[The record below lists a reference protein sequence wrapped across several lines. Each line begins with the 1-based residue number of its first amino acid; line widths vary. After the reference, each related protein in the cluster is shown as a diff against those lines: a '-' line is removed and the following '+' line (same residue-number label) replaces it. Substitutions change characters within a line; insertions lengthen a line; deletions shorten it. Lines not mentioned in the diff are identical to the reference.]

1 MNETPSLRSELEQ
14 QVALAYALRGT
25 AAASESFDPETLLK
39 HILANIGWVI
49 PHDAATVMLI
59 EDGRAYV
66 VCESGYSERGLG
78 DWIRA
83 LRFPVTELAGFRY
96 MIESGHPLCIAD
108 THTDPLWAQ
117 YADVVWQ
124 NSYVA
129 APIRIKDQ
137 TIGFLNLD
145 SATMGFFTALQADAL
160 AAFADQAAL
169 VIYNLQLL
177 QETQRRLAAQTALLN
192 ASSVISSTLDLPT
205 ILQRCA
211 EQLCR
216 AANTTSAYICYWN
229 READTARV
237 VADYYSPQASTHERA
252 ADPGKGEINTAY
264 EAAWLSR
271 QDMVE
276 QHITDSNL
284 PASLRQ
290 HMEHFGIQ
298 SRLSIP
304 LTARSQTFGYAVLW
318 ETRHRREFTSE
329 DIQLCLGIAQ
339 QTATAFD
346 NARLLDAAR
355 QQLSLSRVLQAV
367 GALLTAEMS
376 LDEVFERLFNLLA
389 EVIHYD
395 CVSIEL
401 FDETD
406 CVYLAAQRGFPDPA
420 LAHEVT
426 RHVTGPNLRERWGNS
441 SVIVIPDTQR
451 DPRWLPLP
459 EFDYIR
465 ARIIV
470 WLRVKNRTFG
480 ILNVDSKTAHLYDST
495 SGETVAAFAN
505 QAAVAIENAQLSE
518 AIRQHA
524 AQLEQRVT
532 ERTTELAQE
541 QQRRQAI
548 LDAAG
553 DGIVFTDVRGM
564 IEYINPAMEHL
575 TGYTAAAALG
585 QTARLW
591 KSGLTPPAVYD
602 ELWQT
607 VRRGEV
613 WKGEMINRHKSGQL
627 YDTALTVAPLRGPDT
642 TINGYVGIQRDISQQ
657 KELDR
662 LKDQFVSSV
671 SHEFRAPLSNMKL
684 YLSLLESGRPEKRDQ
699 YLQTLQ
705 RETVRLE
712 NLIEDLLYISRLD
725 MGATTTRRA
734 PTELHPLIAQMIT
747 DRADL
752 AARHGLSLDY
762 LPKLDLPPAL
772 AEATMFTQVI
782 SNLMANAINY
792 TPGGG
797 VVTLSTGMR
806 LDNRQEW
813 ITISVQDTG
822 PGISDADRPHIFERF
837 YRGEAGRKS
846 GAPGTGLGLSICRQ
860 VVEKMEGRLTVESTP
875 GQGAMFTVWLKPV
888 GTGDA
893 GCVKRA

>member
-1 MNETPSLRSELEQ
+1 MSETPSLHSELEQ
-14 QVALAYALRGT
+14 QIALAYALRGT
-25 AAASESFDPETLLK
+25 AAAASESFDPEALLK

-49 PHDAATVMLI
+49 PHDAATIMLI

-66 VCESGYSERGLG
+66 ACESGYSERGLG
-78 DWIRA
+78 DWVRSVRI
-83 LRFPVTELAGFRY
+83 PVAEVGGFRR
-96 MIESGHPLCIAD
+96 MMESGRPTCIAD
-108 THTDPLWAQ
+108 THADPLWRS
-117 YADVVWQ
+117 YPEVVWQ
-124 NSYVA
+124 KSYIA

-145 SATMGFFTALQADAL
+145 SATAGFFTALHADAL
-160 AAFADQAAL
+160 SAFADQAAL
-169 VIYNLQLL
+169 AIHNIQLL

-216 AANTTSAYICYWN
+216 AAATTSAYICYWN
-229 READTARV
+229 RETDTTRV
-237 VADYYSPQASTHERA
+237 VADYYSPQASARER
-252 ADPGKGEINTAY
+252 DLDHGKSEINTAP
-264 EAAWLSR
+264 ETAWLSR
-271 QDMVE
+271 QDVME
-276 QHITDSNL
+276 QHLVDSNL
-284 PASLRQ
+284 PSSVRQ
-290 HMEHFGIQ
+290 HMEHFGVQ

-318 ETRHRREFTSE
+318 ETRRRREFTPE

-346 NARLLDAAR
+346 NARLLDTAR

-376 LDEVFERLFNLLA
+376 LDEVFERIFNLLA
-389 EVIHYD
+389 EVVHYD
-395 CVSIEL
+395 SVSIEL
-401 FDETD
+401 FDESD
-406 CVYLAAQRGFPDPA
+406 RVYLAAQRGFPDPE
-420 LAHEVT
+420 LAREFT
-426 RHVTGPNLRERWGNS
+426 RNVTGPSMRERWGSS

-459 EFDYIR
+459 EFDFIH

-470 WLRVKNRTFG
+470 WLRVKQRTFG
-480 ILNVDSKTAHLYDST
+480 ILNVDSKVVNAYDSLA
-495 SGETVAAFAN
+495 GDTVAAFAN
-505 QAAVAIENAQLSE
+505 QAAIAIENAQLSD

-532 ERTTELAQE
+532 ERTAELAQE

-553 DGIVFTDVRGM
+553 DGIVFTDVRGT

-575 TGYTAAAALG
+575 TGYTATEALG
-585 QTARLW
+585 RTARLW

-607 VRRGEV
+607 IRRGEV

-642 TINGYVGIQRDISQQ
+642 TISGYVGIQRDISQQ

-725 MGATTTRRA
+725 MGATTTRRM

-772 AEATMFTQVI
+772 TEATMFTQVI

-792 TPGGG
+792 TPSGG
-797 VVTLSTGMR
+797 VVTLSTGTR

-860 VVEKMEGRLTVESTP
+860 VVEKMEGRLTVDSTP
-875 GQGAMFTVWLKPV
+875 GHGATFTVWLKP
-888 GTGDA
+888 A
-893 GCVKRA
+893 SA

>member
-1 MNETPSLRSELEQ
+1 MNETPSLHSELEQ
-14 QVALAYALRGT
+14 HIALAYALRGT
-25 AAASESFDPETLLK
+25 VAAGSESFTPEAMLK

-49 PHDAATVMLI
+49 PHDAATIMLLD
-59 EDGRAYV
+59 DGLLHV
-66 VCESGYSERGLG
+66 VCETGYSERGLG

-83 LRFPVTELAGFRY
+83 VRIPVAEVTGFQR
-96 MIESGHPLCIAD
+96 MLESGRPVCIGN
-108 THTDPLWAQ
+108 THNDPLWKQ
-117 YADVVWQ
+117 YAEALWQ

-129 APIRIKDQ
+129 APIRIKDR
-137 TIGFLNLD
+137 TIGFINLD
-145 SATMGFFTALQADAL
+145 SDTPDFFTPLQADAL

-169 VIYNLQLL
+169 AIYNIQLL
-177 QETQRRLAAQTALLN
+177 QETQRHLIAQTALLN
-192 ASSVISSTLDLPT
+192 ASSAISSTLDLPT

-216 AANTTSAYICYWN
+216 AIDTTSAYLSYWN
-229 READTARV
+229 RDTGTTVV
-237 VADYYSPQASTHERA
+237 VAEYYSPAASERERA
-252 ADPGKGEINTAY
+252 PDPMQGTPDAKDDT
-264 EAAWLSR
+264 AWLNGDAVWICH
-271 QDMVE
+271 QDDPKTPRDTLEHMKQFGV
-276 QHITDSNL
+276 H
-284 PASLRQ
+284 SL
-290 HMEHFGIQ
+290 
-298 SRLSIP
+298 LSIP
-304 LTARSQTFGYAVLW
+304 LTARGQTFGYASLW
-318 ETRHRREFTSE
+318 ETRHRREFTPE
-329 DIQLCLGIAQ
+329 EVQLCLGITQ
-339 QTATAFD
+339 QAAIAFE
-346 NARLLDAAR
+346 NARLLHTAH

-367 GALLTAEMS
+367 GTLLTAEMS

-401 FDETD
+401 YDETD
-406 CVYLAAQRGFPDPA
+406 CAYLAAQRGFPDPA
-420 LAHEVT
+420 LAREFT
-426 RHVTGPNLRERWGNS
+426 RHVTGPTMRERWGSS
-441 SVIVIPDTQR
+441 SVIVMPDTQH

-459 EFDYIR
+459 EFEFIR
-465 ARIIV
+465 ARIIS

-480 ILNVDSKTAHLYDST
+480 ILNVDSKVVNAYDSAA
-495 SGETVAAFAN
+495 GDTVAAFAN
-505 QAAVAIENAQLSE
+505 QAAIAIENAQLSE

-524 AQLEQRVT
+524 AQLEQRVV
-532 ERTTELAQE
+532 ERTAELLQE
-541 QQRRQAI
+541 QQRQQAI
-548 LDAAG
+548 LDTAG
-553 DGIVFTDVRGM
+553 DGIIFTDGRGV
-564 IEYINPAMEHL
+564 IVYVNPAMEYL
-575 TGYTAAAALG
+575 TGYTATEVLG

-591 KSGLTPPAVYD
+591 KSGLTPPEVYA

-607 VRRGEV
+607 IRRGEV
-613 WKGEMINRHKSGQL
+613 WKGEMINRHKNGQL
-627 YDTALTVAPLRGPDT
+627 YDTALTVAPLRGADN
-642 TINGYVGIQRDISQQ
+642 TINGFVGIQRDISQQ

-725 MGATTTRRA
+725 MGAATPRRV

-752 AARHGLSLDY
+752 AARHDLSLDY

-772 AEATMFTQVI
+772 VEPTMFTQVI
-782 SNLMANAINY
+782 SNLMSNAINY
-792 TPGGG
+792 TASGGM
-797 VVTLSTGMR
+797 VTLSTGVR
-806 LDNRQEW
+806 QDHQQEW

-875 GQGAMFTVWLKPV
+875 GQGATFTVWLKL
-888 GTGDA
+888 A
-893 GCVKRA
+893 NA

>member
-1 MNETPSLRSELEQ
+1 MSETPSLHSELEQ
-14 QVALAYALRGT
+14 QIALAYALRGT
-25 AAASESFDPETLLK
+25 AAAVSESFNPEAFLK

-49 PHDAATVMLI
+49 PHDAATIMLI

-78 DWIRA
+78 DWVRA
-83 LRFPVTELAGFRY
+83 MRFPVAEVAGFRY
-96 MIESGHPLCIAD
+96 MLESGRPLCIAD
-108 THTDPLWAQ
+108 THADSMWAQ
-117 YADVVWQ
+117 YADAVWQ

-145 SATMGFFTALQADAL
+145 STTAGFFTALQADAL

-169 VIYNLQLL
+169 AIYNIQLL

-216 AANTTSAYICYWN
+216 GADTTSTYICYWN
-229 READTARV
+229 RETDTARV
-237 VADYYSPQASTHERA
+237 VADYYSPQASAREQA
-252 ADPGKGEINTAY
+252 VDPGKNEINTAH
-264 EAAWLSR
+264 EAVWLSR
-271 QDMVE
+271 QDVVE
-276 QHITDSNL
+276 RHMADSNL
-284 PASLRQ
+284 PASVRQ
-290 HMEHFGIQ
+290 RMEHFGIQ
-298 SRLSIP
+298 SLLSIP

-318 ETRHRREFTSE
+318 ETRRRREFTAE
-329 DIQLCLGIAQ
+329 EIQLCLGIAQ

-346 NARLLDAAR
+346 NARLLDTAR

-376 LDEVFERLFNLLA
+376 LDEVFERIFNLLA
-389 EVIHYD
+389 EVVHYD

-401 FDETD
+401 FDESD
-406 CVYLAAQRGFPDPA
+406 RAYLAAQRGYPDPV
-420 LAHEVT
+420 LAREFT
-426 RHVTGPNLRERWGNS
+426 RNVTGPSMRKRWGGS
-441 SVIVIPDTQR
+441 SLIVIPDTHH

-459 EFDYIR
+459 EFDFIG

-480 ILNVDSKTAHLYDST
+480 ILNVDSKTTHAYDST

-505 QAAVAIENAQLSE
+505 QAAIAIENAQLSE

-541 QQRRQAI
+541 QQRQQAI

-553 DGIVFTDVRGM
+553 DGIIFTDVRGV
-564 IEYINPAMEHL
+564 IEYLNPAMEYL
-575 TGYTAAAALG
+575 TGYTATEALG
-585 QTARLW
+585 QTPRLW
-591 KSGLTPPAVYD
+591 RSGLTPAAVYD
-602 ELWQT
+602 GLWQT
-607 VRRGEV
+607 IRRGEV

-627 YDTALTVAPLRGPDT
+627 YDTALTVAPLRGPDN
-642 TINGYVGIQRDISQQ
+642 TISGYVGIQRDVSQQ

-671 SHEFRAPLSNMKL
+671 SHEFRAPLSNVKL
-684 YLSLLESGRPEKRDQ
+684 YLSLLESGRPEKREQ
-699 YLQTLQ
+699 YVQTLQ

-725 MGATTTRRA
+725 MGATTTRRV

-762 LPKLDLPPAL
+762 LPRLDLPPAL
-772 AEATMFTQVI
+772 TEASMFVQVI

-806 LDNRQEW
+806 QDDRQEW
-813 ITISVQDTG
+813 ITITVQDTG
-822 PGISDADRPHIFERF
+822 PGISDTDRPHIFERF

-875 GQGAMFTVWLKPV
+875 GQGAAFTVWLKP
-888 GTGDA
+888 A
-893 GCVKRA
+893 AA

>member
-1 MNETPSLRSELEQ
+1 MNETPALHTELEQ
-14 QVALAYALRGT
+14 HIALAYALRNT
-25 AAASESFDPETLLK
+25 AAIVGESFNAEALLK

-49 PHDAATVMLI
+49 PHDASSILLI
-59 EDGRAYV
+59 ENGIALV
-66 VCESGYSERGLG
+66 VCESGYSELGLS
-78 DWIRA
+78 DQVYA
-83 LRFPVTELAGFRY
+83 LRIPVAEVDVYQRML
-96 MIESGHPLCIAD
+96 ESSRPACLAD
-108 THTDPLWAQ
+108 THEDPLQ
-117 YADVVWQ
+117 RHNADTLWQ
-124 NSYVA
+124 NSYLA
-129 APIRIKDQ
+129 APIWINDQ
-137 TIGFLNLD
+137 IIGFLGLASTITD
-145 SATMGFFTALQADAL
+145 FFSLSQAEAL

-169 VIYNLQLL
+169 AIHNIQLL
-177 QETQRRLAAQTALLN
+177 QETRRRLTAQTALLN

-216 AANTTSAYICYWN
+216 AIDSTSAYICYWN
-229 READTARV
+229 CETDTAQV
-237 VADYYSPQASTHERA
+237 VAAYHSLQASARERA
-252 ADPGKGEINTAY
+252 ADPEKTDINTDY

-276 QHITDSNL
+276 RHITDPHL
-284 PASLRQ
+284 PASVRQ
-290 HMEHFGIQ
+290 HMECFGIQ
-298 SRLSIP
+298 SLLSIP

-318 ETRHRREFTSE
+318 DTRHQREFTPE

-395 CVSIEL
+395 SVSIEL

-406 CVYLAAQRGFPDPA
+406 RPYLAAQRGYPNLA
-420 LAHEVT
+420 LARETT
-426 RHVTGPNLRERWGNS
+426 RNVTGPSMRERWGSN
-441 SVIVIPDTQR
+441 SVIVIPETHSE
-451 DPRWLPLP
+451 PRWLPLP
-459 EFDYIR
+459 DFDFIR

-480 ILNVDSKTAHLYDST
+480 ILNVDSKTSHAYDSG
-495 SGETVAAFAN
+495 SGETVATFAN
-505 QAAVAIENAQLSE
+505 QAAIAIENAQLSE

-524 AQLEQRVT
+524 AQLEHRVA
-532 ERTTELAQE
+532 ERTAELAQE
-541 QQRRQAI
+541 HQRQQAI

-553 DGIVFTDVRGM
+553 DGIIFTDVCGV
-564 IEYINPAMEHL
+564 IEYLNPAMEHL
-575 TGYTAAAALG
+575 TGYSATETIG
-585 QTARLW
+585 RTPRLW
-591 KSGLTPPAVYD
+591 KSGLTPDKIYD
-602 ELWQT
+602 EMWQT
-607 VRRGEV
+607 IQRGAT
-613 WKGEMINRHKSGQL
+613 WKGEMINRHKTGQL
-627 YDTALTVAPLRGPDT
+627 YDTALTIAPLRGSNNN
-642 TINGYVGIQRDISQQ
+642 ISGYVGIQRDVSQQ

-684 YLSLLESGRPEKRDQ
+684 YLSLLESGRPEKREQ
-699 YLQTLQ
+699 YFQTLQ

-725 MGATTTRRA
+725 MGATTARRV

-772 AEATMFTQVI
+772 AEPTMFTQVI
-782 SNLMANAINY
+782 SNLMSNAINY
-792 TPGGG
+792 TANGG
-797 VVTLSTGMR
+797 VVTLSTGIR
-806 LDNRQEW
+806 LEHERMW
-813 ITISVQDTG
+813 ITTSVQDTG
-822 PGISDADRPHIFERF
+822 PGISEADRPHIFDRF

-875 GQGAMFTVWLKPV
+875 GQGATFTVWLKPA
-888 GTGDA
+888 GT
-893 GCVKRA
+893 